1 MARQEVPV
9 GTLRVVNGTRV
20 DRTRRVRFEAEK
32 LAVRT
37 EHLDSDRTHGVT
49 ETLYYTADERL
60 VVHIADWSERSEDAT
75 IYCLL
80 EVTREDLRAGA
91 RFGALGQAAWAWLRG

>member
-9 GTLRVVNGTRV
+9 GTIRVVNGTRV
-20 DRTRRVRFEAEK
+20 DHTRRVQFEAEE

-37 EHLDSDRTHGVT
+37 KHLDSDRTHGVT
-49 ETLYYTADERL
+49 ETLYYTADERML
-60 VVHIADWSERSEDAT
+60 VHVADWSERPENAL
-75 IYCLL
+75 IYCLV

-91 RFGALGQAAWAWLRG
+91 RFGELGQAAWAWLRG